1 MHDCSRLQDQIDILE
16 DVIHFV
22 ADELRDLLHVY
33 WPGRD
38 RVQNLLADLYEV
50 LDRHG
55 YRGIIKLVGDVM
67 PESRAPESKGWALDS
82 SQGDFYFFKK

>member
-1 MHDCSRLQDQIDILE
+1 MEDCKRIEDQIDILE

-22 ADELRDLLHVY
+22 AEELRCL
-33 WPGRD
+33 PNRERKGSA
-38 RVQNLLADLYEV
+38 RVEDLLADLYEV

-55 YRGIIKLVGDVM
+55 YRGIIKLVGDVD
-67 PESRAPESKGWALDS
+67 PENRPQPSAGWAHDS